1 MIIAILAWSGAALS
15 CLLIIPQAIRTLR
28 TDRLDAISATT
39 YWIVL
44 GNAVIWAAWSVLT
57 QQYAAGAPALVN
69 GPAAILILLRLHRTN
84 PAAATPHERPEPR
97 ADVAASP
104 TAVNG
109 IALAPQHRVPKGPPG
124 GRATAV
130 PTAAATRLQS
140 SLLHAAHERAAEP
153 LQRKSTRRSIVRLTA
168 QGKEA
173 PADLHRTSTNY

>member
-1 MIIAILAWSGAALS
+1 LTASVEELREVKHMIIAILAWSGAALS

-57 QQYAAGAPALVN
+57 QQYAAGVPALVN

-84 PAAATPHERPEPR
+84 PAAATPHGRPEPR

-104 TAVNG
+104 TAVDG
-109 IALAPQHRVPKGPPG
+109 IALAPQNRVPKGLRVGAPQPCAPQPG
-124 GRATAV
+124 RGCSPRTPRSTGTRSRA
-130 PTAAATRLQS
+130 RCS
-140 SLLHAAHERAAEP
+140 ERA
-153 LQRKSTRRSIVRLTA
+153 LV
-168 QGKEA
+168 A
-173 PADLHRTSTNY
+173 P